1 MSAVLDIVPL
11 RSLVAV
17 AECGGFHRAAAALHI
32 TQSAVSQHVRKLE
45 KVLDRP
51 LVVRDGR
58 RGRFTAAGEA
68 LLAEARR
75 ILTAHDEALRRL
87 GVESSDG
94 VLVVG
99 SSEHA
104 ADQLLPEIATA
115 LRAAFPRRQ
124 VRFRLDRSGRL
135 AQAVD
140 NGSVDVAVVLSSD
153 RSAGAASAAGAA
165 FAAGGASAAGGAFAG
180 RLPLRWFAA
189 PGFRLPPPGE
199 PLPLVVFDE
208 PCALRRRAV
217 EALGAAGREPVI
229 ACEAAY
235 LAGILAAARAGLGVA
250 VLAGGGGRPEGL
262 APLSGLPPIE
272 PAALR
277 VRVRAGAPPSLAAVA
292 AAAVEQ
298 VVAGH

>member
-58 RGRFTAAGEA
+58 RGRFTPEGEA

-87 GVESSDG
+87 GVETSDG
-94 VLVVG
+94 VIVVG

-115 LRAAFPRRQ
+115 LRAVFPRRQ

-140 NGSVDVAVVLSSD
+140 NGSVDVAVVLSAD
-153 RSAGAASAAGAA
+153 RGE
-165 FAAGGASAAGGAFAG
+165 FAG
-180 RLPLRWFAA
+180 MLPLRWYAA
-189 PGFRLPPPGE
+189 PTFRLPPPGE

-217 EALGAAGREPVI
+217 DALGAAGREPAI

-250 VLAGGGGRPEGL
+250 VLAGVGGRPEGL
-262 APLSGLPPIE
+262 VPLAGLPPIE

-277 VRVRAGAPPSLAAVA
+277 LRVRAGAPASLASVAAEAVA
-292 AAAVEQ
+292 Q
-298 VVAGH
+298 VVRGP

>member
-1 MSAVLDIVPL
+1 MSDVLDIVPL
-11 RSLVAV
+11 RSFVAV

-58 RGRFTAAGEA
+58 RGRFTPEGEA
-68 LLAEARR
+68 LLTEARR

-115 LRAAFPRRQ
+115 LRTAFPRRQ

-135 AQAVD
+135 AQAVE
-140 NGSVDVAVVLSSD
+140 NGSVDVAVVLS
-153 RSAGAASAAGAA
+153 GAASATPDDGQPAGA
-165 FAAGGASAAGGAFAG
+165 
-180 RLPLRWFAA
+180 LPLGWFAA
-189 PGFRLPPPGE
+189 PAFRLPPPGA

-217 EALGAAGREPVI
+217 EVLRSAGRDATI

-250 VLAGGGGRPEGL
+250 VLAKVGGRPEGL
-262 APLSGLPPIE
+262 VPLAGLPPLD
-272 PAALR
+272 PASLR
-277 VRVRAGAPPSLAAVA
+277 VRVRAGAPPSLASVA

-298 VVAGH
+298 VVTAR

>member
-1 MSAVLDIVPL
+1 MNGVLDIVPL

-58 RGRFTAAGEA
+58 RGRFTPAGEA

-75 ILTAHDEALRRL
+75 ILSAHDEALRRL
-87 GVESSDG
+87 GVESSGG
-94 VLVVG
+94 VIVVG

-104 ADQLLPEIATA
+104 ADQLLPEIATG
-115 LRAAFPRRQ
+115 LRAVFPQRQ

-140 NGSVDVAVVLSSD
+140 NGSVDVAVMLSGGPSSAED
-153 RSAGAASAAGAA
+153 GVPAGGVPGDGVPAGGVPAGA
-165 FAAGGASAAGGAFAG
+165 
-180 RLPLRWFAA
+180 LPLGWFAA
-189 PGFRLPPPGE
+189 PGFRLPPPGAPV
-199 PLPLVVFDE
+199 PLIAFDE

-217 EALGAAGREPVI
+217 EVLAAAGRSTAIVG
-229 ACEAAY
+229 EAAY

-250 VLAGGGGRPEGL
+250 VLA
-262 APLSGLPPIE
+262 
-272 PAALR
+272 R
-277 VRVRAGAPPSLAAVA
+277 V
-292 AAAVEQ
+292 
-298 VVAGH
+298 

>member
-1 MSAVLDIVPL
+1 VSGVLDIVPL
-11 RSLVAV
+11 RSLVAI

-45 KVLDRP
+45 KVLGRA

-58 RGRFTAAGEA
+58 RGRFTPDGEA

-94 VLVVG
+94 VIVVG

-104 ADQLLPEIATA
+104 ADQLLREIATA
-115 LRAAFPRRQ
+115 LRTAFPRRQ

-140 NGSVDVAVVLSSD
+140 NGSVDVAVVLSS
-153 RSAGAASAAGAA
+153 GGSAAGSGEDGRP
-165 FAAGGASAAGGAFAG
+165 AGS
-180 RLPLRWFAA
+180 LPLGWFAA
-189 PGFRLPPPGE
+189 PTFRLPPVGE

-217 EALGAAGREPVI
+217 EVLRTAGRDAAI

-250 VLAGGGGRPEGL
+250 VLAGVGGRPEGL
-262 APLSGLPPIE
+262 VPLTGLPPLA

-292 AAAVEQ
+292 AAAVAQ
-298 VVAGH
+298 VVATPR

>member
-11 RSLVAV
+11 RSFVAV

-51 LVVRDGR
+51 LVARDGR
-58 RGRFTAAGEA
+58 RGRFTPDGEA
-68 LLAEARR
+68 LLAEARH

-87 GVESSDG
+87 GVETSDG

-104 ADQLLPEIATA
+104 ADQLLPEIAAA
-115 LRAAFPRRQ
+115 LRTVFPRRQ

-140 NGSVDVAVVLSSD
+140 TGGVDVAVVLSSAATD
-153 RSAGAASAAGAA
+153 DGRPAGA
-165 FAAGGASAAGGAFAG
+165 
-180 RLPLRWFAA
+180 LPLGWFAA

-217 EALGAAGREPVI
+217 EVLRADGRDTAI

-250 VLAGGGGRPEGL
+250 VLARVGGRPEGL
-262 APLSGLPPIE
+262 VPLGGLPALGSTE
-272 PAALR
+272 LR
-277 VRVRAGAPPSLAAVA
+277 VRVRAGAPPSLASVAATAVA
-292 AAAVEQ
+292 Q
-298 VVAGH
+298 VVTSG